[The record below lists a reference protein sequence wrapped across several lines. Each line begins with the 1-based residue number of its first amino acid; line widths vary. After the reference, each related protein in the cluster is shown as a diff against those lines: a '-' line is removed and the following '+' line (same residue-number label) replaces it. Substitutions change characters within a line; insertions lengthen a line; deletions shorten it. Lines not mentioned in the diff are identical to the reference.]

1 MRTAR
6 HIAWRCVANGV
17 LLLGLALPLCAEDL
31 ASELSTEPPPEPRR
45 LRVALLQILPEG
57 DDEGAN
63 LARAEAWC
71 RRAAAVGAD
80 IALLPEMYQIGY
92 QGYDEAD
99 PEAALLWQDR
109 AIPVDHPWLRRLR
122 DLAVELDMAIGAT
135 YLARQE
141 GAPGNAFTLFDRRGR
156 AALTYHKVNLC
167 DFTFESACE
176 PGDAFH
182 VCTLDTGRGPVEVG
196 AMICYDRIFPDSM
209 ADLIAQGAELILIP
223 MADRAQD
230 ADAHELRAYA
240 ADHRVT
246 ICAVNYPEP
255 MMGGASAAYGPLGE
269 TLAVAD
275 ESEALL
281 IADVDLEAQRSLRA
295 ERPRGAG
302 VLPAYCAQR

>member
-1 MRTAR
+1 MCAAR
-6 HIAWRCVANGV
+6 QIARSCAAGGV
-17 LLLGLALPLCAEDL
+17 LLLALAAPLSSEDL
-31 ASELSTEPPPEPRR
+31 ASDEASEPKL
-45 LRVALLQILPEG
+45 LRVALLQIMPDSG
-57 DDEGAN
+57 DEGAN
-63 LARAEAWC
+63 LLRAEAWC
-71 RRAAAVGAD
+71 RRAAAAGAD

-92 QGYDEAD
+92 QGYDEED
-99 PEAALLWQDR
+99 PEAAQVWRDK
-109 AIPVDHPWLRRLR
+109 AIPADHPWLGRLR
-122 DLAVELDMAIGAT
+122 DLAVELEMAIGAT

-156 AALTYHKVNLC
+156 VVLTYHKVNLC
-167 DFTFESACE
+167 DFTFEAACE

-196 AMICYDRIFPDSM
+196 AMICYDRVFPNSM
-209 ADLIAQGAELILIP
+209 ADLAGQGAELILIP

-230 ADAHELRAYA
+230 ADAYELRAYA

-255 MMGGASAAYGPLGE
+255 MMGGASAVYGPLGE

-275 ESEALL
+275 GSEALL
-281 IADVDLEAQRSLRA
+281 IADIDLEAQRSMRA

-302 VLPAYCAQR
+302 DPSRYCAQR

>member
-6 HIAWRCVANGV
+6 HIAWRCVASGV
-17 LLLGLALPLCAEDL
+17 LLLALALPLRAEEF

-71 RRAAAVGAD
+71 RRAAAAGAD

-92 QGYDEAD
+92 QGYDDED
-99 PEAALLWQDR
+99 PEAALLWQER
-109 AIPVDHPWLRRLR
+109 AIPADHPWLRRLR

-141 GAPGNAFTLFDRRGR
+141 GAPGNAFTLFDRRGC

-182 VCTLDTGRGPVEVG
+182 VCTLDTGRGPVAVG
-196 AMICYDRIFPDSM
+196 AMICRDCIFPNSM
-209 ADLIAQGAELILIP
+209 ADLAEQGAEIVLIP
-223 MADRAQD
+223 MADRVQD
-230 ADAHELRAYA
+230 ADAHGLRGRA

-255 MMGGASAAYGPLGE
+255 MMDGASAAYGPLGE

-302 VLPAYCAQR
+302 SPSAYCAQR

>member
-1 MRTAR
+1 MWTAR
-6 HIAWRCVANGV
+6 HIAWRCAASGV
-17 LLLGLALPLCAEDL
+17 FLLGLALPLCAEEF
-31 ASELSTEPPPEPRR
+31 ASELSTEPPPEPQR

-71 RRAAAVGAD
+71 RRAAAAGAD

-92 QGYDEAD
+92 QGYDEEDA
-99 PEAALLWQDR
+99 EAAQLWQDK
-109 AIPVDHPWLRRLR
+109 AIPADHPWLRRLR
-122 DLAVELDMAIGAT
+122 DLAVELEMAIGAT

-141 GAPGNAFTLFDRRGR
+141 GPPGNAFTLFDRRGR
-156 AALTYHKVNLC
+156 AALTYHKVNPC
-167 DFTFESACE
+167 DFTFEAACE

-182 VCTLDTGRGPVEVG
+182 VRTLDTGRGPVEVG
-196 AMICYDRIFPDSM
+196 AMICYDRIFPNSM
-209 ADLIAQGAELILIP
+209 ADLTEQGAELILIP

-269 TLAVAD
+269 TLALAD
-275 ESEALL
+275 EGEALV
-281 IADVDLEAQRSLRA
+281 IADVDLEAQRSMRA
-295 ERPRGAG
+295 ERLRGARI
-302 VLPAYCAQR
+302 PPKHCAQR